1 MGVLCLNAASLKT
14 KLIIM
19 FVLFAFIPAAVGGAI
34 SVYLNIQSM
43 KQATIQSNRNTAEQI
58 AKHIEVMMEDS
69 KNLVEALAAGPTA
82 QSMDGEMVR
91 SMIVATQK
99 KNPQFELIYVMD
111 ATGMQIARTSGNLA
125 NRADRAYFKEAIK
138 GPTYFTDVYISSFT
152 NAPTV
157 TISTPIKNLNG
168 AIVGVMAADIS
179 LKALW
184 DVTDNIRIGQTGY
197 VEVVDGKGSVIAYP
211 DHERVI
217 KKDSFADLPYVKKAL
232 EGQPGYMETTSSRG
246 DTTIAAFIGA
256 NKSWGVI
263 VHQSTKEVFNAA
275 LSTAYSMIAILLIS
289 VLLAVVTAFYI
300 ARSIADPIQKVV
312 QYTGFIANGDLS
324 QNLTA
329 SGVREVEQLVQG
341 LNFMTHSLREIIMNT
356 TSVSETLAASA
367 EELAASVFEVGKASE
382 EVSHT
387 IQQVAT
393 DADRQ
398 LRLSE
403 TSTSVIGGMVEH
415 IKETVMTVDG
425 VAYVSQESERSAE
438 AGIQK
443 ITHAV
448 TLMGNIQ
455 DDVSKTAKMIHALGD
470 KSRQIGQIVEV
481 ISNIAGQTNL
491 LALNA
496 AIEAA
501 RAGEQGRGFAVVAE
515 EVRKLAEQSEEAA
528 KEIAQ
533 IISAIQRET
542 IETVNAMDR
551 GTKAVGEGA
560 KVVSDSGTAFEEIY
574 KSIKMMNEQ
583 TQYIVGLMAAQ
594 QAESAQVEQAVSQ
607 IGDSARMNA
616 AGAQQVAASSQEQNA
631 SVQEII
637 TAVSSVA
644 QMANDLQGYVN
655 KFRL

>member
-1 MGVLCLNAASLKT
+1 
-14 KLIIM
+14 
-19 FVLFAFIPAAVGGAI
+19 
-34 SVYLNIQSM
+34 
-43 KQATIQSNRNTAEQI
+43 
-58 AKHIEVMMEDS
+58 
-69 KNLVEALAAGPTA
+69 
-82 QSMDGEMVR
+82 
-91 SMIVATQK
+91 
-99 KNPQFELIYVMD
+99 
-111 ATGMQIARTSGNLA
+111 
-125 NRADRAYFKEAIK
+125 
-138 GPTYFTDVYISSFT
+138 
-152 NAPTV
+152 
-157 TISTPIKNLNG
+157 
-168 AIVGVMAADIS
+168 
-179 LKALW
+179 
-184 DVTDNIRIGQTGY
+184 
-197 VEVVDGKGSVIAYP
+197 
-211 DHERVI
+211 
-217 KKDSFADLPYVKKAL
+217 
-232 EGQPGYMETTSSRG
+232 
-246 DTTIAAFIGA
+246 
-256 NKSWGVI
+256 
-263 VHQSTKEVFNAA
+263 
-275 LSTAYSMIAILLIS
+275 MIAILLIS

-367 EELAASVFEVGKASE
+367 EELAASVSEVGKASE

-403 TSTSVIGGMVEH
+403 TSTSVMGGMVEH